1 MESQESIVI
10 SQEEKNPAYVD
21 QTHYSLLTH
30 CQESLVRGNKNQA
43 FEDQTH
49 YSRPTGS
56 SGRASL
62 ITHFRESSIVRR
74 ESGTANIIALDFD
87 FKLFSRLEHSHHS
100 LSVISQE

>member
-1 MESQESIVI
+1 MTFGRKLIDKSQGQGAGVNGQGSMVR
-10 SQEEKNPAYVD
+10 SNKNP
-21 QTHYSLLTH
+21 
-30 CQESLVRGNKNQA
+30 A

-87 FKLFSRLEHSHHS
+87 FKLFSSLEHSHHS
-100 LSVISQE
+100 LSVRSH